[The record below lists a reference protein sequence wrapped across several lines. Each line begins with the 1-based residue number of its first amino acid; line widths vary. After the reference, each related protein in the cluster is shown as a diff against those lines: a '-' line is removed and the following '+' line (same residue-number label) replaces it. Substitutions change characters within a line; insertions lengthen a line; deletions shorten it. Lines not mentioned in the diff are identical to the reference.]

1 MTTLKKKSTP
11 TYAVEKHDR
20 NEKITLPPPPLPPPL
35 HTSSSVAKKT
45 KKKTCD
51 SSAKE
56 EEEEEK
62 ERLAEEG
69 LPAEA
74 AGEELDLKAKNEDET
89 VACEAK
95 EDERERMRGGD
106 GRRCRG
112 KGAGKYIARVLREEG
127 FGGG

>member
-35 HTSSSVAKKT
+35 HTSSSSVAKKT

-56 EEEEEK
+56 EEQEEK
-62 ERLAEEG
+62 ERLAES

-74 AGEELDLKAKNEDET
+74 AGEEGLKARNEDET
-89 VACEAK
+89 AFACEAK
-95 EDERERMRGGD
+95 EDER
-106 GRRCRG
+106 
-112 KGAGKYIARVLREEG
+112 
-127 FGGG
+127 